1 MVIDDDVAGDAPAAG
16 DTDADAAPIMDDM
29 ADASFTIHPMELD
42 TAEFA
47 DAGFATAAD
56 FEPGHFD
63 DPEEEELLAERIVA
77 APANPF
83 PAPVQAPAGPST
95 HPHAQPPTHDE
106 IQASI
111 ATVGEQIQLLV
122 LSDAARRLE
131 IDEVRQAGLVNSSR
145 LDDTQLT
152 IKEMQQMYT
161 SLIQDH
167 DQTKAQLQEALT
179 QLSDFIRYFTNG
191 QQIEPASHT
200 RMSGL
205 AYYTNSHPSPN
216 LRQLAEETF
225 TGIFSNPP
233 SICPPPRRFD
243 SASHSGPA
251 LPPLANRPVT
261 RRAASNMLPQRQ
273 VASSISRANMPRAAT
288 ATMKGTEGSPKGKG
302 KGKGNGKGKAQGKG
316 KAMGKGKGMQKAKG
330 EGIGKGK
337 GKARAEDED
346 EDEDAAGDEE
356 DDDPECS
363 E

>member
-16 DTDADAAPIMDDM
+16 ITDVEAAAITDHM

-42 TAEFA
+42 TAAFA

-63 DPEEEELLAERIVA
+63 DPEEEELLAERLVA

-83 PAPVQAPAGPST
+83 TSPTQADAGPST

-106 IQASI
+106 IQASL

-152 IKEMQQMYT
+152 VKELQDMYT
-161 SLIQDH
+161 RLTQDH
-167 DQTKAQLQEALT
+167 NQTKAQLQEALT
-179 QLSDFIRYFTNG
+179 QLSDFIRYFTSG
-191 QQIEPASHT
+191 QQIDPASHT

-205 AYYTNSHPSPN
+205 AYYTNSHPSSN

-233 SICPPPRRFD
+233 SVCPPPPRFN

-251 LPPLANRPVT
+251 LPPLANRPIT

-302 KGKGNGKGKAQGKG
+302 KGNGKGNGKG

-330 EGIGKGK
+330 EGIGKGKGK